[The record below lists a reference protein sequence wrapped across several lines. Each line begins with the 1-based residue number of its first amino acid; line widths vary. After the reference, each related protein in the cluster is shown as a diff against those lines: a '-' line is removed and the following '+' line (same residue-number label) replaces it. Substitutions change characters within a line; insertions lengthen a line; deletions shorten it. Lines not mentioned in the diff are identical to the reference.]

1 MAKQPSLL
9 VNMPD
14 PELVHWIRVQ
24 AAIEERKMSAM
35 VRLLLKMARRQ
46 LEKGEPLIEEP
57 GDGSAA

>member
-1 MAKQPSLL
+1 
-9 VNMPD
+9 
-14 PELVHWIRVQ
+14 
-24 AAIEERKMSAM
+24 MSAM